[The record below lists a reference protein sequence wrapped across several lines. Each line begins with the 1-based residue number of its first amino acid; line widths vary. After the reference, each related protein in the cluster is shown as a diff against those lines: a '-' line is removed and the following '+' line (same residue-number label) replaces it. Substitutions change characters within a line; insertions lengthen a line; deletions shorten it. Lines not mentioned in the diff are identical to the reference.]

1 MAHDNYQRMMSLRL
15 DGVLTP
21 ADQAALDRHL
31 DECPACM
38 AAWQAMSGL
47 DALLGQTAMVSPPAG
62 FSTRVMARVQAR
74 RAGRRWPETILWL
87 TLIALLLSVMLP
99 QWVPSLAPL
108 AVTAGLP
115 VLPGPLAEMAERASP
130 ALASAR
136 ALVAVLGTL
145 VEALTLWLTYVASLP
160 LAWAVSL
167 TAMTLAATLVGL
179 VGVFGPAQPVRMA
192 HDSRQVA

>member
-15 DGVLTP
+15 DGILTP
-21 ADQAALDRHL
+21 ADQATLDRHL

-38 AAWQAMSGL
+38 AMWQAMSGL
-47 DALLGQTAMVSPPAG
+47 DAMFGQTAMVSPPPD
-62 FSTRVMARVQAR
+62 FSARVMTRVQAR

-108 AVTAGLP
+108 AATAGLS

-130 ALASAR
+130 VLASVR
-136 ALVAVLGTL
+136 AMIAVLDTL
-145 VEALTLWLTYVASLP
+145 LEALTLWLAYMASLP

-167 TAMTLAATLVGL
+167 TALTLAATLVGL
-179 VGVFGPAQPVRMA
+179 VGVFGPTQPVRVP
-192 HDSRQVA
+192 HDTRQVA

>member
-21 ADQAALDRHL
+21 ADRAALDRHL
-31 DECPACM
+31 DECPACR

-192 HDSRQVA
+192 HDSR